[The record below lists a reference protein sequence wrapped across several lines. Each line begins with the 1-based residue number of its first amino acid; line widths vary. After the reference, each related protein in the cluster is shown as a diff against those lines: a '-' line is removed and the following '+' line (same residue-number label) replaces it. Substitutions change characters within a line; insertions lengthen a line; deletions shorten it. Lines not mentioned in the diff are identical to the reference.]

1 MRVRITLVL
10 LAALAACSS
19 STSNTDPNP
28 TPDAPGSTPSDAAP
42 PRSDA
47 SPPIDAPQTDAPQTD
62 ASIPPPTVVAVTCP
76 ATPAGAITAL
86 DSNNT
91 AYIPSSVT
99 ITVGQIVKFTMP
111 SSHDV
116 EPNPTMSDPGLS
128 VGFGQTKCLM
138 FNHTGTFGF
147 HCGPHQFT
155 GTVVVQ

>member
-1 MRVRITLVL
+1 MRLRSTLVL

-28 TPDAPGSTPSDAAP
+28 TPDAPGSPPSDAAP
-42 PRSDA
+42 PPTDA
-47 SPPIDAPQTDAPQTD
+47 APRADAAPDAP
-62 ASIPPPTVVAVTCP
+62 PPPPATVVAVTCP

-86 DSNNT
+86 DSNDK